1 MNDSFGWRRT
11 LGFPLGLVLFAVVYL
26 APLPEGLSPEAKKA
40 GAVALLM
47 AVWWITECLPIAT
60 TALVPVALY
69 PLLSIMTTAETA
81 RRYADPNIFLF
92 MGGFM
97 IALAMQ
103 KWNLHKRLA
112 LYVLSIIGGGLRRML
127 LGFMLATAYVFH
139 VGSNTA
145 TAVMMLPIAMAVSQE
160 LHFPEGGKGLAEFR
174 VALMLAVAYA
184 ASIGGVSTLIGT
196 PPNMI
201 FAGQSKA
208 LFPELPEVG
217 FVQWFFFGFPLS
229 LGFLLIAWAY
239 LAFVVARGI
248 PKFQMKHDV
257 IREQLKAL
265 GPWSKPEAGVM
276 AVFALTALAWI
287 TRENITLGRFVLPGW
302 TTLLNLKGVH
312 DGTVAMIAALILFI
326 IPVNLK
332 KGEFLLD
339 WAWALKLPWE
349 VLLLFGG
356 GFALAES
363 FQTTGLAAWLG
374 GGFGLLQGL
383 PLVWIVLIL
392 CLATTFI
399 SELMSNTAQ
408 ATMML
413 PVLAA
418 AAVTLNIHP
427 YFLMIPATVAC
438 SLAFM
443 MPVGTPPNAVVF
455 GSGYITI
462 PQMAKAGFALNILGA
477 LWITFMTFV
486 LMGPVFGVEMILK

>member
-1 MNDSFGWRRT
+1 MTFSWRQR
-11 LGFPLGLVLFAVVYL
+11 LGFPMGLALFGAL
-26 APLPEGLSPEAKKA
+26 LFLPTPEGLSVEGKRAA
-40 GAVALLM
+40 AVAILM
-47 AVWWITECLPIAT
+47 AVWWISECLPIAV
-60 TALVPVALY
+60 TALAPLALY
-69 PLLSIMTTAETA
+69 PLLSILSAAETSK
-81 RRYADPNIFLF
+81 RYADPTIFLF

-103 KWNLHKRLA
+103 KWSLHKRLA
-112 LYVLSIIGGGLRRML
+112 LYVIALFGGGLRWML
-127 LGFMLATAYVFH
+127 LGFMLATAFVFH

-145 TAVMMLPIAMAVSQE
+145 TAVMMLPIAMAVCQE
-160 LHFPEGGKGLAEFR
+160 LHFPEGGKGVAEFR
-174 VALMLAVAYA
+174 VALMLAIAYA
-184 ASIGGVSTLIGT
+184 ASIGGVATLIGT

-201 FAGQSKA
+201 FAGQAKA
-208 LFPELPEVG
+208 LFPGLPEVG
-217 FVQWFFFGFPLS
+217 FVQWLFFGFPLAF
-229 LGFLLIAWAY
+229 GFLLIVWVY
-239 LAFVVARGI
+239 LAFIVARGI
-248 PKFQMKHDV
+248 PKFEMKRDV

-265 GPWSKPEAGVM
+265 GPWSKPQAAVM
-276 AVFALTALAWI
+276 AVFALAAIGWI
-287 TRENITLGRFVLPGW
+287 TREDIALGGFVLPGW
-302 TTLLNLKGVH
+302 TTLFHIKGAH
-312 DGTVAMIAALILFI
+312 DSTVAMIAAMILFI
-326 IPVNLK
+326 VPVNLR

-339 WAWALKLPWE
+339 WSSAVKLPWE

-374 GGFGLLQGL
+374 GGFGLLHGL
-383 PLVWIVLIL
+383 PLVWVVLIL

-399 SELMSNTAQ
+399 SELVSNTAQ

-418 AAVTLNIHP
+418 ASTTLNVHP
-427 YFLMIPATVAC
+427 YILMIPATVAC

-455 GSGYITI
+455 GSGYVTI

-486 LMGPVFGVEMILK
+486 LMGPVFGVEVSLR